1 MSTVL
6 QRRPKTRRRELNLAE
21 LLDRFGPMPAGRI
34 RTDPAPGTAKVKDV
48 LAIHDREKRLCEL
61 VDAVL
66 LEKVIGYEE
75 SVLAIEIAS
84 LLKDFIRPKK
94 LGIVAGEAGMLRL
107 APELVRIP
115 DVSFIA
121 RSRLPQGKLPRGPI
135 PALAPNL
142 AVEVLSQGN
151 TDQEMSRKLDDY
163 FDAGVQLVWFVDP
176 PTRSIEVFTSR
187 ANSLVVKGAQTLTGG
202 TVLPGFKVKV
212 AKIFAAL
219 DEWR

>member
-1 MSTVL
+1 MATVL
-6 QRRPKTRRRELNLAE
+6 ERRPKIRRRELNLAE

-34 RTDPAPGTAKVKDV
+34 RNDPAPGTATAKDV
-48 LAIHDREKRLCEL
+48 LAIHGREKKLCEL

-66 LEKVIGYEE
+66 LEKVMGYEE
-75 SVLAIEIAS
+75 SVLAIEIAN
-84 LLKDFIRPKK
+84 LLKNFIRPKK
-94 LGIVAGEAGMLRL
+94 LGIVAGEGGMLRL

-115 DVSFIA
+115 DVSFIS
-121 RSRLPQGKLPRGPI
+121 RSRLPQGKLPRGPM

-142 AVEVLSQGN
+142 AVEVLSKSN
-151 TDQEMSRKLDDY
+151 TEREMSRKLDDY

-176 PTRSIEVFTSR
+176 QSRSIKVFTSR
-187 ANSLVVKGAQTLTGG
+187 GKSTVLKGAEILSGG

-212 AKIFAAL
+212 AEIFAVL

>member
-6 QRRPKTRRRELNLAE
+6 ERRHKTRCRELTLAD

-34 RTDPAPGTAKVKDV
+34 RTNPAPGTATAKDV
-48 LAIHDREKRLCEL
+48 LAIHDREKKLCEL

-66 LEKVIGYEE
+66 LEKVMGYEE
-75 SVLAIEIAS
+75 SVLAMEIAN
-84 LLKDFIRPKK
+84 LLKNFIRPKK
-94 LGIVAGEAGMLRL
+94 LGIVAGEGGMLRL

-115 DVSFIA
+115 DLSFIS
-121 RSRLPQGKLPRGPI
+121 RSRLPQGKLPRGPM
-135 PALAPNL
+135 PELVPNL
-142 AVEVLSQGN
+142 AVEVLSKSN
-151 TDQEMSRKLDDY
+151 TEREMSRKLDDY

-187 ANSLVVKGAQTLTGG
+187 SKSAVLKGAQMLTGG

-212 AKIFAAL
+212 ADIFAVL